1 MKQVIRSLS
10 ILGCITLLAS
20 CTGGSGGGGVY
31 RHYYG
36 HSPWYGHYGYYRD
49 GGVIVVPDEP
59 LVDAI
64 TPLPAGPEM
73 MPDMGMPMMDMG
85 MDF

>member
-1 MKQVIRSLS
+1 MKPIICSAVLIASVA
-10 ILGCITLLAS
+10 LLTSCAS
-20 CTGGSGGGGVY
+20 GGGVY
-31 RHYYG
+31 RHYHG

-49 GGVIVVPDEP
+49 GGVIIVPDEP
-59 LVDAI
+59 MVEA
-64 TPLPAGPEM
+64 TPLPSGPEM